1 MAILYAQKHSFK
13 KRVKTSIADDF
24 KHNAIKT
31 AQDLFHGKRA
41 VQVEAVKDW
50 QDFRTQAASIRDHVL
65 ENLDYYLNQFANNAE
80 KNGAKVHFAK
90 TDKEACKQV
99 VEIFKNRQAKST
111 VKSKTMVSEEI
122 DVNHALMDVGIEVN
136 ETDLAEVILQLDDW
150 NPPSHIVVP
159 ALHLDRFAIQ
169 KIFSRYGYTGSE
181 EPAEMTRFAR
191 QYIRKKFLSADV
203 GITGCNFGVA
213 DTGSTFIITNEGNG
227 RMVTTLPKTQIV
239 LMGMERLVP
248 DLASL
253 SVMMELLIR
262 SSVGSKITSYFSMT
276 NGPRKADEVD
286 GPEELHIVI
295 IDNGRSKILQSEFR
309 SMLRCIRCG
318 ACLNICPVY
327 RHITGHAYGSIYP
340 GPMGAV
346 LTPLLVGYKKAK
358 DLPYAST
365 LCGACT
371 DHCPV
376 KIPLHELLLKH
387 RENIVERERMSPVIE
402 KSIFGMAGM
411 GLARHHIYNIGTKIA
426 ARAMKIL
433 ADKDGFIRRNH
444 HIPVMQN
451 WMQSRDLPVLK
462 KEKFRDWFKKHQK
475 EK

>member
-1 MAILYAQKHSFK
+1 MAILYDQKHSFK
-13 KRVKTSIADDF
+13 ERVRTSIADDF

-41 VQVEAVKDW
+41 VQVEAVEDW
-50 QDFRTQAASIRDHVL
+50 QDFRTEAASIRDHVL

-90 TDKEACKQV
+90 TDKDACKKV
-99 VEIFKNRQAKST
+99 VEIFKSRQAKST

-136 ETDLAEVILQLDDW
+136 ETDLAEVILQMDDW

-159 ALHLDRFAIQ
+159 ALHLDRTAIQ
-169 KIFSRYGYTGSE
+169 KIFSRYGYKGSE

-191 QYIRKKFLSADV
+191 AYIRKKFLSADV

-213 DTGSTFIITNEGNG
+213 DTGSTFIVTNEGNG

-248 DLASL
+248 DLPSL

-276 NGPRKADEVD
+276 NGPRKADEMD

-387 RENIVERERMSPVIE
+387 RENIADREGMTPMLE

-411 GLARHHIYNIGTKIA
+411 SLARHHVYSLGTKVA
-426 ARAMKIL
+426 ARAMKLL
-433 ADKDGFIRRNH
+433 ADKDEIMRKNH
-444 HIPVMQN
+444 HIPILKN
-451 WMQSRDLPVLK
+451 WMQSRDLPLMK

-475 EK
+475 DK